1 MGPLAPAPLPRAN
14 LQGQLRKNL
23 SSEQTRA
30 IVSSLLWEFK
40 DSTIERNFRRGV
52 VSAVANAF
60 HMHETAM
67 SKICARAL
75 ANLQDSNV
83 RAFQALP

>member
-1 MGPLAPAPLPRAN
+1 MGPLAPPPALPRAN

-30 IVSSLLWEFK
+30 IVSTLLWFN
-40 DSTIERNFRRGV
+40 DSTIEGKFWHGV

-60 HMHETAM
+60 HLHETTT
-67 SKICARAL
+67 SKL
-75 ANLQDSNV
+75 
-83 RAFQALP
+83 